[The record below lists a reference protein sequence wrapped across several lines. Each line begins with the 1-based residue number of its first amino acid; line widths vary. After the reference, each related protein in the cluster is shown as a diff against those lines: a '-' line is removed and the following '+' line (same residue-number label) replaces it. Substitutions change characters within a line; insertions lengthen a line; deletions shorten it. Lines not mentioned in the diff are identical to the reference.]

1 MFLVLGL
8 VERDFD
14 GAVVM
19 YVGTVEDCVSTGIN
33 VGGTVSTITGDGVLA
48 TGDWVCTGVN
58 IGGTVSTMIG
68 VGPGTIGDGNN
79 VGESDG

>member
-1 MFLVLGL
+1 MNV
-8 VERDFD
+8 
-14 GAVVM
+14 GAVD
-19 YVGTVEDCVSTGIN
+19 DCVSTGVNI
-33 VGGTVSTITGDGVLA
+33 GGTVSTITGDGVLA
-48 TGDWVCTGVN
+48 TGDCVCTGVN